1 MRVIGTAGHVDH
13 GKSTLVEALTGVHP
27 DRLKEEQAREMTI
40 DLGFAYL
47 NLPDGEEIGIVDVP
61 GHRDF
66 IENMLAGIGS
76 IDACLFVI
84 AADEGIMPQTREHL
98 AILDLLQIQSGVIAL
113 TKIDLVDDPEF
124 LDLVEDDIR
133 KAFKGS
139 TLDGTPIV
147 RVSARKRIGIDEILQ
162 ALKDCLVQKA
172 IRPDLG
178 RPRLSVDR
186 IFTMAGF
193 GTVVTGTLID
203 GCFHLDDEIEILP
216 QSQRS
221 RVRGLQSHQHKVT
234 TALPGSRTAVNI
246 AGVTVNQVARG
257 NVITLPGT
265 YQPTSLMDV
274 QFRLLPDAS
283 HSLKHNTEVKLFIG
297 ADEVLARVR
306 LLGTEELP
314 VGKEAFLQLEL
325 SDPTVAIRGDR
336 YILRRPSPSETIGGG
351 IVLNPQPT
359 GHHRRF
365 DLSLLEHLEALVQ
378 GDPSDFLFQAVQ
390 ALGTPSIQEAIQ
402 RARISGN
409 TALEAAKALVS
420 AKNLIVVN
428 PDTGQ
433 ALSEIQSIE
442 NIKDYLILLEPFW
455 QQTQEHLEQTLQAYH
470 QNFPLRTGM
479 PREELKNRAKIA
491 TRIFIPLVK
500 SLVHQGKIVEK
511 GGILYSAQHQIR
523 FTPEQQRLINTLL
536 TKFKAAPYAP
546 PTIKECQAQL
556 GGDLYA
562 ALVNSDEFV
571 PVSPEVVFRKGDYE
585 QIRTRIVR
593 FLEQNNTITVA
604 QARDLLDTSR
614 RYVLAVLEYF
624 DSTGLTIRDGD
635 FRRLRSKR

>member
-1 MRVIGTAGHVDH
+1 
-13 GKSTLVEALTGVHP
+13 
-27 DRLKEEQAREMTI
+27 
-40 DLGFAYL
+40 
-47 NLPDGEEIGIVDVP
+47 
-61 GHRDF
+61 
-66 IENMLAGIGS
+66 
-76 IDACLFVI
+76 
-84 AADEGIMPQTREHL
+84 MPQTREHL

-133 KAFKGS
+133 KTFTGS

-257 NVITLPGT
+257 NVIALPGT

-351 IVLNPQPT
+351 IVLNPQPA

-365 DLSLLEHLEALVQ
+365 EPTLLEHLEALVQ

-455 QQTQEHLEQTLQAYH
+455 QQTREHLEQTLQAYH

-523 FTPEQQRLINTLL
+523 FTAEQQRLINTLL

-585 QIRTRIVR
+585 QIRARIVR

>member
-133 KAFKGS
+133 KTFTGS

-147 RVSARKRIGIDEILQ
+147 RVSARKRIGLDEILQ

-172 IRPDLG
+172 IRPDLF

-257 NVITLPGT
+257 NVIALPGT

-365 DLSLLEHLEALVQ
+365 EPSLLEHLEALVQ

-523 FTPEQQRLINTLL
+523 FTAEQQRLINTLL

-585 QIRTRIVR
+585 QLRARIVR